1 MPMSEQTH
9 EFIMYAMRQR
19 AKADTLTICYRKV
32 QIDISFTGVCQVIG
46 KEFGHIFVKVVC

>member
-1 MPMSEQTH
+1 MSMSEQTH
-9 EFIMYAMRQR
+9 EFIMYAIRQR

-32 QIDISFTGVCQVIG
+32 QIDISFTGVCQVID